1 MRDTLQV
8 VVIDQDGNEA
18 DYAEG
23 CSGGEQTRIG
33 LALRIALARLL
44 AHRRGAESR
53 LLALDEPSYLD
64 QAGMA
69 ALLDVLRGLESDFDV
84 ILLVSHVAE
93 LRDALDQ
100 TLVVVKE
107 SGRSRI
113 DGAPVAAEAIVMAS

>member
-1 MRDTLQV
+1 LDV

-18 DYAEG
+18 DFADG

-64 QAGMA
+64 AAGMT
-69 ALLDVLRGLESDFDV
+69 ALLDVLRGLEPEFDV

-100 TLVVVKE
+100 TVVVVKE
-107 SGRSRI
+107 NDRSRI
-113 DGAPVAAEAIVMAS
+113 DGAPVPVEAVAA

>member
-1 MRDTLQV
+1 V

-18 DYAEG
+18 DFADG

-64 QAGMA
+64 AAGMT
-69 ALLDVLRGLESDFDV
+69 ALLDVLRGLETS
-84 ILLVSHVAE
+84 S
-93 LRDALDQ
+93 
-100 TLVVVKE
+100 T
-107 SGRSRI
+107 
-113 DGAPVAAEAIVMAS
+113 